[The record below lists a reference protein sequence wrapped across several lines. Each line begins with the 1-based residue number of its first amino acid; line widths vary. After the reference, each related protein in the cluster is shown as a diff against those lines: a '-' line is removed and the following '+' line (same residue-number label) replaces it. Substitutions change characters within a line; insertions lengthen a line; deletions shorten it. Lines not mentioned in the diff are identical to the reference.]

1 MAACAQGHTIV
12 VEKSTL
18 PVRTGKQMVSVLR
31 QLGFESLRLK
41 GSHHFLRHP
50 DGRTTV
56 VPIHARETIGPG
68 LLNSIL
74 RQVKL
79 SRDDLQRF
87 L

>member
-1 MAACAQGHTIV
+1 M
-12 VEKSTL
+12 SRL
-18 PVRTGKQMVSVLR
+18 PALTGKQLLTVL
-31 QLGFESLRLK
+31 QKLGFESLRVK

-56 VPIHARETIGPG
+56 IPIHAGETIGPG

-79 SRDDLQRF
+79 SRDDLQHF